1 MGDNTRILMAI
12 HFNLL
17 CMEEGEGGTITHPME
32 EVEVGTIKVLEGMI
46 RGREHGDAQLIYI
59 KIRENVG

>member
-1 MGDNTRILMAI
+1 
-12 HFNLL
+12 
-17 CMEEGEGGTITHPME
+17 MEEGEGGTITHPME